1 MKTKI
6 NQKSMS
12 LFTALC
18 LDLCLRKA
26 FLWFFLITGTLFLN
40 ILSKTMPGQQ
50 ALLFISVIEGIY
62 LASFTFR
69 VIQKYRNGSEL
80 LVYTVLISFIE
91 MITLCVLLLR
101 PTQIT
106 QITEAEVTYILEL
119 SVISLIL
126 YVVGSKL
133 SSILFKRYLFKNV
146 IDVEYLGLKKSTE
159 TNSDNEHS
167 LINDI
172 ELTGYGTNTQMIM
185 LNKNAIKPEYRA
197 IVEVTNMEYEKVIAP
212 RYYRE
217 GTAPGKPQGDIKHT
231 FEIEDTL
238 YHLHFNFHLFGI
250 NGRFSPSYL
259 PLIDLTVSEN
269 KAK

>member
-1 MKTKI
+1 MSIQSKI
-6 NQKSMS
+6 NPKSMS
-12 LFTALC
+12 LLAVQG
-18 LDLCLRKA
+18 LDWCLRKA
-26 FLWFFLITGTLFLN
+26 FLLFFLIMGTLFLN
-40 ILSKTMPGQQ
+40 ILCKTMPGQQ

-106 QITEAEVTYILEL
+106 EAGVTYILVL
-119 SVISLIL
+119 SVISFVL

-172 ELTGYGTNTQMIM
+172 ELTGYDTNAQMTIV
-185 LNKNAIKPEYRA
+185 NNNAIKPEYRS
-197 IVEVTNMEYEKVIAP
+197 IVEVTNMECEKVIAP

-231 FEIEDTL
+231 FETKDTL

-250 NGRFSPSYL
+250 NSKFSPCYL
-259 PLIDLTVSEN
+259 YLIDLTVSD
-269 KAK
+269 KQGR

>member
-1 MKTKI
+1 MSKQSKI
-6 NQKSMS
+6 NPKSMS
-12 LFTALC
+12 LLAVQG
-18 LDLCLRKA
+18 LDWCLRKA
-26 FLWFFLITGTLFLN
+26 FLLFFLIMGTLFLN
-40 ILSKTMPGQQ
+40 ILCKTMLGQQ
-50 ALLFISVIEGIY
+50 ALLFISVMEGIY

-106 QITEAEVTYILEL
+106 EAGVTYILVL
-119 SVISLIL
+119 SVISFVL

-167 LINDI
+167 LTNDI
-172 ELTGYGTNTQMIM
+172 ELTGYDTNAQMTIV
-185 LNKNAIKPEYRA
+185 NNNAIKPEYKS
-197 IVEVTNMEYEKVIAP
+197 IVEVTNMECEKVIAP

-250 NGRFSPSYL
+250 NSKFSPCYL
-259 PLIDLTVSEN
+259 YLIDLTVSD
-269 KAK
+269 KQGR

>member
-1 MKTKI
+1 MSKQSKI
-6 NQKSMS
+6 NPKSMS
-12 LFTALC
+12 LLAVQG
-18 LDLCLRKA
+18 LDWCLRKA
-26 FLWFFLITGTLFLN
+26 FLWFFLIMVTLFLN
-40 ILSKTMPGQQ
+40 VLFKTMPGQQ
-50 ALLFISVIEGIY
+50 ALLFVSIIEGIY

-106 QITEAEVTYILEL
+106 EAGVTYILVP
-119 SVISLIL
+119 SVISFVL

-172 ELTGYGTNTQMIM
+172 ELTGYGTNAQMIM

-231 FEIEDTL
+231 FGTKDTL

-250 NGRFSPSYL
+250 NSKFSPCYL
-259 PLIDLTVSEN
+259 YLIDLTVSD
-269 KAK
+269 KQCR